1 MTAINAAKR
10 LAAKVVEATKTH
22 IVAAINDATRKKFL
36 LHLRKNSEFFSTWLY
51 SKQGM
56 FLVTKPVADAKTVMK
71 NAKAALAALGW
82 KLVKKEEETW
92 FFLRNNEWLVSVAPT
107 QGRVVL
113 RIINDVNTLA
123 KEVQKDNAGDKAL
136 AKYKKVTAKNLAD
149 DAWVKANQD
158 AIYEAASTYL
168 KVSLKK
174 TPEPFRAAVIA
185 IGEAIKNQAMIDY

>member
-10 LAAKVVEATKTH
+10 LAANLVT

-51 SKQGM
+51 SKQGF
-56 FLVTKPVADAKTVMK
+56 FLVTKPVADAKTMMK
-71 NAKAALAALGW
+71 NAKEALAALGW

-92 FFLRNNEWLVSVAPT
+92 FFLRNNEWLVSLEPK
-107 QGRVVL
+107 QGRIVL
-113 RIINDVNTLA
+113 HILNDVNTLT
-123 KEVQKDNAGDKAL
+123 KEVQNDNARDKAL

-158 AIYEAASTYL
+158 AIYEVATTYL

-185 IGEAIKNQAMIDY
+185 IGEAIKNQAMISY